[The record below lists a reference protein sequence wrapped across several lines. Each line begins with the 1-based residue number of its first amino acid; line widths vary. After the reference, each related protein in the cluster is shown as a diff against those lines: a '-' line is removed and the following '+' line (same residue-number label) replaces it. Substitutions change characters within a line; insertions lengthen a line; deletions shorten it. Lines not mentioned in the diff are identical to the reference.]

1 MQLQIKTLAAAIP
14 VITYFLPIDSNA
26 FTYPLVHGN
35 IFHLAANVITLFMF
49 IRASAD
55 TKTFVNFIIG
65 GYVASVLAYVL
76 YGNTLTVGASG
87 FVFGIIGIYTVFN
100 YRGMYFRLL
109 TSSFIWIVL
118 AYIVVG
124 FIIPGLAG
132 WLHLYAFGIGIV
144 YGSVALR
151 VNRFI
156 RKLQYEM

>member
-14 VITYFLPIDSNA
+14 VITYFLPISSNA

-35 IFHLAANVITLFMF
+35 IFHLAANVITLFVF

-55 TKTFVNFIIG
+55 TKTFINFIIG

-87 FVFGIIGIYTVFN
+87 FVFGIIGIYAVFS
-100 YRGMYFRLL
+100 YRYMYFRLF
-109 TSSFIWIVL
+109 TSSFLWIVL
-118 AYIVVG
+118 AYITVG

-132 WLHLYAFGIGIV
+132 LLHLYAFAIGVV
-144 YGSVALR
+144 YGVIALR
-151 VNRFI
+151 LNRFI
-156 RKLQYEM
+156 RGLHYEM

>member
-14 VITYFLPIDSNA
+14 VITYFLPISSNA
-26 FTYPLVHGN
+26 FTYPLIHGN

-55 TKTFVNFIIG
+55 TKTFINFIIG

-87 FVFGIIGIYTVFN
+87 FVFGIIGIYAVFA
-100 YRGMYFRLL
+100 YRYMYFRLF
-109 TSSFIWIVL
+109 TSSFLWIVL
-118 AYIVVG
+118 AYITVG

-132 WLHLYAFGIGIV
+132 LLHLYAFAIGGG
-144 YGSVALR
+144 YGVIALR
-151 VNRFI
+151 LNRFI
-156 RKLQYEM
+156 RGLHYV